1 VKDAE
6 LLDLVKRTLFAVAP
20 DLEGGPFEPEQTF
33 REQFEIDSM
42 DFLNFVIGL
51 NKLTSLE
58 IPEADYPQLQTP
70 NDVVQYLRSHWPRA
84 FG

>member
-1 VKDAE
+1 MTDTE
-6 LLDLVKRTLFAVAP
+6 LMDFVKRTLFSVAP
-20 DLEGGPFEPEQTF
+20 DLEGETLDPDQTF

-51 NKLTSLE
+51 NKQTGLD

-70 NDVVQYLRSHWPRA
+70 SEVVEYLRTHWPRA

>member
-1 VKDAE
+1 LSRA
-6 LLDLVKRTLFAVAP
+6 RP
-20 DLEGGPFEPEQTF
+20 DLEGETLDPEQSF
-33 REQFEIDSM
+33 RDQFEIDSM

-51 NKLTSLE
+51 NKVTSLE

-70 NDVVQYLRSHWPRA
+70 RDTVEYLRSHWPRA